1 MKNLLK
7 QLKNGLTVTRQ
18 ADVIGMTANEND
30 VYSALFVAPASN
42 RYENL
47 ENRFCSD
54 MYLGDLVLETE
65 LTKKEIVKSL
75 KGLIKKKLVDYNE
88 ENGEL
93 TLFLVPN
100 MN

>member
-1 MKNLLK
+1 MKKLLS
-7 QLKNGLTVTRQ
+7 QLKHGITVTRQ
-18 ADVIGMTANEND
+18 VDAKGLTAEEND
-30 VYSALFVAPASN
+30 VYSALFVAPTSN

-65 LTKKEIVKSL
+65 LTKKEIIKSL

-100 MN
+100 LN